1 MASKNRIEQA
11 TCLISDLQAIHKLKE
26 NSNVPLEREGLLQ
39 YIAEIEI
46 LQYIAHI
53 LTAQLTVSQE
63 KM

>member
-46 LQYIAHI
+46 FQYIA
-53 LTAQLTVSQE
+53 TS
-63 KM
+63 